1 MNYLDIYD
9 NLKAMFP
16 NAVCEL
22 EYKTPYTLLVA
33 VILSAQC
40 TDKRVN
46 LVTPSVF
53 EKYPTV
59 QDMAKAQQEDL
70 EMLIHSCGFY
80 RNKSKNIISACKDIV
95 ERFNGEVPRT
105 LEELTS
111 LKGVGRKTAN
121 VMLST
126 IFDSP
131 AIAVDTHVF
140 RVANRLGL
148 TTAKT
153 PKQSE
158 EQLMQVIPK
167 NLWSNSHQMLV
178 YLGRYVCKARKPKCE
193 ECKLKQYCKGYQSA
207 KDNR

>member
-1 MNYLDIYD
+1 MKYLDIYD
-9 NLKAMFP
+9 NLKVMFP

-22 EYKTPYTLLVA
+22 EYKSPYTLLVA

-53 EKYPTV
+53 EKYPTL
-59 QDMAKAQQEDL
+59 QDMAKAKQEDL
-70 EMLIHSCGFY
+70 EVLIRSCGFY
-80 RNKSKNIISACKDIV
+80 RNKSKNIISACQEIV
-95 ERFNGEVPRT
+95 ERFSGEVPRS

-126 IFDSP
+126 IFDSA

-148 TTAKT
+148 TNAKT

-158 EQLMQVIPK
+158 
-167 NLWSNSHQMLV
+167 
-178 YLGRYVCKARKPKCE
+178 
-193 ECKLKQYCKGYQSA
+193 
-207 KDNR
+207 

>member
-1 MNYLDIYD
+1 MSYLDIYD
-9 NLKAMFP
+9 GLKAMFP

-22 EYKTPYTLLVA
+22 EYKSPYTLLVA
-33 VILSAQC
+33 VILSSQC
-40 TDKRVN
+40 TDRRVN
-46 LVTPSVF
+46 LVAPSVF
-53 EKYPTV
+53 ERYPTV
-59 QDMAKAQQEDL
+59 FDMAKAKQGKL
-70 EMLIHSCGFY
+70 ETLIHSCGFY
-80 RNKSKNIISACKDIV
+80 RNKSKNIITACQEIV
-95 ERFNGEVPRT
+95 ERFSGEVPRS

-148 TTAKT
+148 TNAKT

-167 NLWSNSHQMLV
+167 NLWSDSHQMLV
-178 YLGRYVCKARKPKCE
+178 YLGRYVCKARKPNCE
-193 ECKLKQYCKGYQSA
+193 ECKLKQYCKGYQNA
-207 KDNR
+207 KDNG